1 MHHTPRPSE
10 PLQRCKIKRVTHA
23 PSAPCPLRGGRTTW
37 TIPTPCH
44 TRTRAEN
51 LGAVSGRSVWNASQ
65 IQIRL
70 RDGLTPCA
78 WTRLSTAANR
88 AGTDV
93 ERPLQQH
100 LVEAR

>member
-10 PLQRCKIKRVTHA
+10 PLRRCKIKRVTHA
-23 PSAPCPLRGGRTTW
+23 PSAPCPLRGETTSW

-51 LGAVSGRSVWNASQ
+51 LGPVSGRSVWNASQ
-65 IQIRL
+65 IEIRL
-70 RDGLTPCA
+70 RDELFPCA
-78 WTRLSTAANR
+78 WTRLSIAANR

-93 ERPLQQH
+93 EAH
-100 LVEAR
+100 LVEAP